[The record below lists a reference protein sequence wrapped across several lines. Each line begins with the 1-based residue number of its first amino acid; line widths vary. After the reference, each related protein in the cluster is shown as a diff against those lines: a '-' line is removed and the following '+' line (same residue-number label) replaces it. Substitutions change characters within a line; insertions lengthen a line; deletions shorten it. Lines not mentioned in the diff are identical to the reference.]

1 MTLKIEKILD
11 GKHTT
16 IRLIG
21 RMCSEH
27 LGELKSLIEDNT
39 PAVALDLDEITLVDV
54 DAVNFLRKCQAEGVE
69 LRHCSPYICEWM
81 DREQDREGS
90 R

>member
-1 MTLKIEKILD
+1 MTLRMERVLD

-27 LGELKSLIEDNT
+27 LGELKTLIEDST
-39 PAVALDLDEITLVDV
+39 AVVALDLGEITLVDV
-54 DAVNFLRKCQAEGVE
+54 DAVNFLRTCEAQGIE

-81 DREQDREGS
+81 DREQDRE